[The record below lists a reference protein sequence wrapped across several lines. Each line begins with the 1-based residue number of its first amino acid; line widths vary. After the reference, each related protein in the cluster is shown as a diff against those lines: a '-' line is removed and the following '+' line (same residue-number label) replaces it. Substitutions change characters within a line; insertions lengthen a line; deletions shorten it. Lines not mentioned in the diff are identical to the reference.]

1 MYAAVVLAKSAAKL
15 AQSAASYGEEVS
27 EGLSQQW
34 AGLYPHSGPWF
45 VLMGR
50 NLTTVTTF
58 KPLWQNI

>member
-1 MYAAVVLAKSAAKL
+1 MYAAAVLAESAAKL
-15 AQSAASYGEEVS
+15 AKSAQSFEEVS

-34 AGLYPHSGPWF
+34 AGSYPLSGPWF

-50 NLTTVTTF
+50 NPTAVTTF